1 MANRPCVDKSL
12 IEKRVFEEETEH
24 GLVLVDLD
32 RLVVPLLFLQSNS
45 HQCENRASGLPN
57 YLRHIC
63 VWVENSNCLMF
74 RLQVLIE
81 QTEQATPIYEGFQT
95 RFGENP
101 GTVVN

>member
-32 RLVVPLLFLQSNS
+32 GLVVPLLLLQSNS

-63 VWVENSNCLMF
+63 VWVESSNCLMF
-74 RLQVLIE
+74 RL
-81 QTEQATPIYEGFQT
+81 
-95 RFGENP
+95 
-101 GTVVN
+101 